1 MAVSDAVKV
10 KKSCDFHTL
19 LVGMKHRILTL
30 ENKSVASCISKYTL
44 TIQPNNPAPNYL
56 SGIMKTMCTQWSVWK
71 VIVVVIIITQNTN
84 ALQLVNGWAVETLN
98 GRENM
103 CMLSRFSLS
112 DSATLR
118 TPGSPSMGFSR
129 RVLERVAMPSSRG
142 SSPPEDRTL
151 ISCVSCL
158 VGRYSTAE
166 SPGKTIQWSTT

>member
-10 KKSCDFHTL
+10 KKNCDFHTL

-56 SGIMKTMCTQWSVWK
+56 SEIMKTMCTQWSVWR

-98 GRENM
+98 GGRP
-103 CMLSRFSLS
+103 CACSVASVSL
-112 DSATLR
+112 TLR
-118 TPGSPSMGFSR
+118 PCGRKAPRPWDSPEEYWSGWPCPPPGDLPRRRTEPASPAS
-129 RVLERVAMPSSRG
+129 LA
-142 SSPPEDRTL
+142 L
-151 ISCVSCL
+151 
-158 VGRYSTAE
+158 
-166 SPGKTIQWSTT
+166 